1 MKQRR
6 ATLALGGGGAR
17 GVAHLGAIEELLN
30 SRIHPERIVGV
41 SIGGL
46 AGALYAFEPD
56 IQSVQKRAL
65 AFLQSPE
72 FVEHQKR
79 LFGAPRP
86 TYASAVGKGTKLYD
100 RFAGYVRANQM
111 LYRAVRRRSFV
122 PGTLLEEVVNHL
134 LPDADIADAQVPLS
148 IVAVD
153 LHTGRPVVFDKG
165 PLRLAVRASASVAGV
180 FPPVEYGSQLLCD
193 IGSFYSLPVGIAREY
208 SADMVVAVDVESR
221 LKPLAPSATALDVLI
236 RMNEIGGAMFH
247 EQMTAAADLVVVPE
261 VGHIQWFDFT
271 SSDAVVEAG
280 RVATRAAL
288 AEQAPA
294 PNWIQR
300 LFAKTL
306 HSLAPVD
313 LQRAYVADI

>member
-17 GVAHLGAIEELLN
+17 GVAHLGAIEELLKA
-30 SRIHPERIVGV
+30 RIHPDRIVGV

-56 IQSVQKRAL
+56 IVTVQQRAL
-65 AFLQSPE
+65 EYLLSPQ
-72 FVEHQKR
+72 FVQHQRR
-79 LFGAPRP
+79 LLGAPRP
-86 TYASAVGKGTKLYD
+86 PNAPEPGVGTKLYD
-100 RFAGYVRANQM
+100 RVTGYVRANQM

-122 PGTLLEEVVNHL
+122 PGSLLEEVVNHL
-134 LPDADIADAQVPLS
+134 VPDADIADAPIPLS
-148 IVAVD
+148 IIAVD
-153 LHTGRPVVFDKG
+153 LHTGRPVVFEKG

-180 FPPVEYGSQLLCD
+180 FPPIEHGNQLLCD

-221 LKPLAPSATALDVLI
+221 LKPLAPNATALDVLI

-247 EQMTAAADLVVVPE
+247 QQMSAAADLVIVPD
-261 VGHIQWFDFT
+261 VGHIPWFDFST
-271 SSDAVVEAG
+271 SGAVVEAG
-280 RVATRAAL
+280 REAARAAL
-288 AEQAPA
+288 AAEAAA

-313 LQRAYVADI
+313 VQRGYVAEI